1 MPLKKG
7 RKNIGANIAEL
18 IGTGRSQ
25 KQAVA
30 IALRVAGV
38 RKKK

>member
-7 RKNIGANIAEL
+7 RKNIGANIREL
-18 IGTGRSQ
+18 MQTGRSK
-25 KQAVA
+25 KQSVA

-38 RKKK
+38 RKK